1 MKCHLVFK
9 AGSVVDNERYTAGS
23 SKSRSKTGR
32 GSEASSDQGGGDSL
46 RGAQFERRHEM
57 VGGRGWVI
65 NMERNN
71 TVGWNKERLRSVMR
85 SE

>member
-32 GSEASSDQGGGDSL
+32 GSDASSDQGG
-46 RGAQFERRHEM
+46 FVKRRA
-57 VGGRGWVI
+57 VRTTTRDGWGKGMG
-65 NMERNN
+65 N
-71 TVGWNKERLRSVMR
+71 
-85 SE
+85 